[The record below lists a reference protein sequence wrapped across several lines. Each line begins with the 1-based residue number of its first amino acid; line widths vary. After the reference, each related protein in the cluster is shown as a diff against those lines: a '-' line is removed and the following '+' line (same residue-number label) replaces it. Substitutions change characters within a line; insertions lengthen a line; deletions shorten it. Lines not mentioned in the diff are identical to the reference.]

1 MIRDLEYW
9 EEFERELER
18 NTPVD
23 IAENFRL
30 YEAMYE
36 EARMLGIFPLKN
48 PLEGIEDDI
57 RLARILNSVHKAS

>member
-1 MIRDLEYW
+1 MIKDREYW

-18 NTPVD
+18 NTPVNV
-23 IAENFRL
+23 AENFRL

-36 EARMLGIFPLKN
+36 EARMLGIFPLKD

-57 RLARILNSVHKAS
+57 RLARILNKVHETS